1 MPEFSYQA
9 RDRLG
14 ASHTGTLEAADRA
27 SLTEMLRQRGWLV
40 VKVRAVAGSSSAT
53 TTVSALS
60 RLLPGSWMP
69 PRPVEIEI
77 SLQQIATMLRSGLT
91 LLSALDTVARQ
102 APRPAV
108 RRIWQQIA
116 LRIQEGISLSQAMSE
131 HRCFD
136 RLVIQLAGVGEQTGS
151 LDAVL
156 SRAADTLEAR
166 RQLRS
171 SLITAMIYPAI
182 VLVMAMGTA
191 AFMVL
196 SVIPKLE
203 RSLNNL
209 GHDLPAMT
217 QMLMDFSAW
226 MRNYLPTLGAGLV
239 LLVVGFVLLYLW
251 PAGRLVVDRLAL
263 RLPVIGRL
271 LRIAATA
278 GFARTMGILIRSGI
292 TVLEALRT
300 VEGLHRNRYLA
311 YRVAV
316 ARQEVLEGG
325 ALAEPLSYPYAYMPM
340 LASMVHVGESA
351 GSLDDTLDE
360 VSQFHERQLES
371 AIKRFSAIVE
381 PIIII
386 VVGSIVGF
394 VYVSFFLAMFKFAGG
409 AI

>member
-1 MPEFSYQA
+1 MPEFSFQA

-14 ASHTGTLEAADRA
+14 ASHSGTLTATDRQ
-27 SLTEMLRQRGWLV
+27 SLAETLRQRGWLV
-40 VKVRAVAGSSSAT
+40 VNVSLASSSN
-53 TTVSALS
+53 SAASTASILS
-60 RLLPGSWMP
+60 QLSPRSWVP
-69 PRPVEIEI
+69 PRQIDIEI

-91 LLSALDTVARQ
+91 LLSCLDTVARQ
-102 APRPAV
+102 APRPAIRKV
-108 RRIWQQIA
+108 WQQIA
-116 LRIQEGISLSQAMSE
+116 LRIQEGVSLSEAMSE
-131 HRCFD
+131 HRCFN
-136 RLVIQLAGVGEQTGS
+136 RLVIQLARVGEQTGS

-156 SRAADTLEAR
+156 SRAAETLEAR
-166 RQLRS
+166 RELRT
-171 SLITAMIYPAI
+171 SLVTALIYPAI

-226 MRNYLPTLGAGLV
+226 MRNYLPTIGVGLA
-239 LLVVGFVLLYLW
+239 LVTAGFVMLYIW
-251 PAGRLVVDRLAL
+251 PTGRQAIDRVAL

-278 GFARTMGILIRSGI
+278 GFARTMSILIRSGI

-300 VEGLHRNRYLA
+300 VEGLHRNRFLA
-311 YRVAV
+311 HRVAM

-325 ALAEPLSYPYAYMPM
+325 ALAEPLSHPHAYMPM

-360 VSQFHERQLES
+360 VSKFHERQLES

-381 PIIII
+381 PIIILI
-386 VVGSIVGF
+386 VGSIVGF

-409 AI
+409 AG